1 VSRIFISY
9 RRGDT
14 NAWAGR
20 LSDSLK
26 AILGRINVFRDI
38 EDIPPGVEFD
48 TYIARQVG
56 SCDVLIALIG
66 PNWLSVQ
73 DEVGRRRL
81 DDPKDFLRLEIAT
94 ALKRNIPVIPV
105 LVAAAAM
112 PSQDDLPEELKP
124 LSRRQAFE
132 LTDTHWSIDCQRLT
146 ATLKPY
152 THGSIGRPIVVR
164 RIAAAAV
171 VVAAVGVAILWFRA
185 NIGHKSSEISTNSN
199 STAPL
204 PVAGAQ
210 GDANAKSND
219 SPATPSLV
227 GAWPNGAVISVGFL
241 NGSLAQRQKV
251 EQVAPEWS
259 RFANLKFQ
267 FVDQAKGD
275 VRIRFSADVAPWSFR
290 GTEALGIPAQCPT
303 MTLVGIGDNSSIS
316 PYDRAA
322 ILHEFGH
329 VLGFLDEIQNPN
341 GQIPWRP
348 EVKAAPSDY
357 TYIERVTDCR
367 APLNQPI
374 THQEQLENYR
384 AFDPKSIMMAQIP
397 PQYLTE
403 KVSLGGSTDLS
414 ASDKAF
420 AMKLYP
426 KPGADSQALPRAQ
439 SGTKP

>member
-1 VSRIFISY
+1 MSRIFISY

-94 ALKRNIPVIPV
+94 ALKPNIPVIPV

-112 PSQDDLPEELKP
+112 PSHDDLPEELKP

-152 THGSIGRPIVVR
+152 THGTIGRPIVVR

-171 VVAAVGVAILWFRA
+171 VVAAVGVAILWFRVS
-185 NIGHKSSEISTNSN
+185 IGHKSSEISTNSN

-210 GDANAKSND
+210 GDANAKSNG

-251 EQVAPEWS
+251 EQVAPERS

-290 GTEALGIPAQCPT
+290 GTEELGIPAQCPT
-303 MTLVGIGDNSSIS
+303 MTLVSVGDNSSIS
-316 PYDRAA
+316 PYD
-322 ILHEFGH
+322 L
-329 VLGFLDEIQNPN
+329 NP
-341 GQIPWRP
+341 
-348 EVKAAPSDY
+348 AHSD
-357 TYIERVTDCR
+357 V
-367 APLNQPI
+367 
-374 THQEQLENYR
+374 
-384 AFDPKSIMMAQIP
+384 
-397 PQYLTE
+397 
-403 KVSLGGSTDLS
+403 
-414 ASDKAF
+414 
-420 AMKLYP
+420 
-426 KPGADSQALPRAQ
+426 
-439 SGTKP
+439 